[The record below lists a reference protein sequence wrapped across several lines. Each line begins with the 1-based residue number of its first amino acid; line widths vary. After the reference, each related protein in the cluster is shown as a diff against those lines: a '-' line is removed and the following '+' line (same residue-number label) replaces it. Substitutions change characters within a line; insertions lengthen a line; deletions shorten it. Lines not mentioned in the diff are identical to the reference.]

1 MSPTDA
7 GGSKLAPGNGGRH
20 NVPMA
25 KTKVRK
31 SSRKTGKAS
40 IARDVRGVLVDAE
53 KLLHATAGELG
64 ERANEVRKELARKI
78 EAAKERFHN
87 LDDVKEAA
95 EEGLKE
101 VDQVIRKH
109 PYESVGAALVA
120 GLIIGALLNRK

>member
-1 MSPTDA
+1 MT
-7 GGSKLAPGNGGRH
+7 
-20 NVPMA
+20 
-25 KTKVRK
+25 KTRVKK
-31 SSRKTGKAS
+31 SSRRTAKAS
-40 IARDVRGVLVDAE
+40 IARDVRGVIADAE
-53 KLLHATAGELG
+53 QLLHATAGELG
-64 ERANEVRKELARKI
+64 DKAREVRKELARKI

-87 LDDVKEAA
+87 LEDVKEAA

>member
-1 MSPTDA
+1 
-7 GGSKLAPGNGGRH
+7 
-20 NVPMA
+20 MA

-31 SSRKTGKAS
+31 SSRKSAKAS
-40 IARDVRGVLVDAE
+40 IAREVRGVIADAE
-53 KLLHATAGELG
+53 QLLHATAGELG
-64 ERANEVRKELARKI
+64 EKAKEVRKELARKI

-87 LDDVKEAA
+87 LEDVKEAA

>member
-1 MSPTDA
+1 
-7 GGSKLAPGNGGRH
+7 
-20 NVPMA
+20 MA
-25 KTKVRK
+25 KSKVKK
-31 SSRKTGKAS
+31 SSRKSSGS
-40 IARDVRGVLVDAE
+40 SMAREVRGVIADTE
-53 KLLHATAGELG
+53 HLLQATAGELG
-64 ERANEVRKELARKI
+64 EKAKEVRKELARKI
-78 EAAKERFHN
+78 EAAKERFQN

>member
-1 MSPTDA
+1 
-7 GGSKLAPGNGGRH
+7 
-20 NVPMA
+20 MA
-25 KTKVRK
+25 KSKVKKSFRK
-31 SSRKTGKAS
+31 SAS
-40 IARDVRGVLVDAE
+40 SSMTREVRGVIAE
-53 KLLHATAGELG
+53 AEHLLQATAGELG
-64 ERANEVRKELARKI
+64 EKAKEVRKELARKI

-87 LDDVKEAA
+87 LEDVKEAA

>member
-1 MSPTDA
+1 
-7 GGSKLAPGNGGRH
+7 
-20 NVPMA
+20 MA
-25 KTKVRK
+25 KTKSKK
-31 SSRKTGKAS
+31 SSRSSNRSS
-40 IARDVRGVLVDAE
+40 IARDVQGVLANAE
-53 KLLHATAGELG
+53 ELLQATAGDLG
-64 ERANEVRKELARKI
+64 ERAKEVRKELVRKI

-87 LDDVKEAA
+87 LEDVKEAA

>member
-1 MSPTDA
+1 
-7 GGSKLAPGNGGRH
+7 
-20 NVPMA
+20 MA

-31 SSRKTGKAS
+31 SSRKSAKAS
-40 IARDVRGVLVDAE
+40 IAHDVRGVISDAE
-53 KLLHATAGELG
+53 QLLQATAGELG
-64 ERANEVRKELARKI
+64 EKAQMVRKELARSI
-78 EAAKERFHN
+78 EAAKDRFQN

-120 GLIIGALLNRK
+120 GLILGALLNRK

>member
-1 MSPTDA
+1 MA
-7 GGSKLAPGNGGRH
+7 KSKL
-20 NVPMA
+20 
-25 KTKVRK
+25 RK
-31 SSRKTGKAS
+31 SYRKTGKAS
-40 IARDVRGVLVDAE
+40 IAREVRGVLADAE
-53 KLLHATAGELG
+53 HLLHATAGELG
-64 ERANEVRKELARKI
+64 EKAKEVRKELARKI

-87 LDDVKEAA
+87 LEDVKEAA

>member
-25 KTKVRK
+25 KTKLRK

-40 IARDVRGVLVDAE
+40 IARDVRGVLADAE

-64 ERANEVRKELARKI
+64 ERANEARKELARKI
-78 EAAKERFHN
+78 EAVKERFHN

>member
-1 MSPTDA
+1 
-7 GGSKLAPGNGGRH
+7 
-20 NVPMA
+20 MA
-25 KTKVRK
+25 KTKLK
-31 SSRKTGKAS
+31 KPSRSTKRSA
-40 IARDVRGVLVDAE
+40 IARDFQGVLANAE
-53 KLLHATAGELG
+53 ELLQATAGDLG
-64 ERANEVRKELARKI
+64 EKAKEVRKELARKI